1 MINLWNFC
9 LDWIEFEI
17 KIIAN
22 KNVIDDEKLLQ
33 NILAFLDVV
42 KATSKSNLTISLRLT
57 CV

>member
-1 MINLWNFC
+1 
-9 LDWIEFEI
+9 
-17 KIIAN
+17 
-22 KNVIDDEKLLQ
+22 VIDDEKLLQ